1 MLILGSSGAGKS
13 ALAMQLM
20 GLGLQLV
27 ADDRTCIT
35 ARDGALVASCPK
47 AISGLI
53 EARGVGVLAAEPLP
67 RAVVSVA
74 VDLDVQE
81 PARLPP
87 RHSMRLLDV
96 TLPLLHKVESDHFP
110 AAIKQ
115 YLRGGR
121 SA

>member
-1 MLILGSSGAGKS
+1 VLILGSSGTGKS
-13 ALAMQLM
+13 ALALQLM
-20 GLGLQLV
+20 GLGLHLV

-35 ARDGALVASCPK
+35 ARDGALVASCPE

-81 PARLPP
+81 PERLPP